1 MKQIN
6 ITGRFLTI
14 LVVTVLAVLF
24 YEQRGLK
31 LAQDLRGGTSLRFW
45 MDIPKARAE
54 GRVAGQ
60 DDAQVVA
67 DTLRVID
74 QRINASGL
82 AEIELIE
89 LGENRFEIN
98 LPSGNDG
105 DIDQIVSLVTTL
117 GDLQF
122 RIEVLPDAL
131 YRQDSDSSAFK
142 RQRFGVWTG
151 SQEEFTVFKEAE
163 VKSWQAAQSAGTAY
177 VPSRAPYRVVPRQ
190 GATPSMGSFAFA
202 VVEDPASAD
211 ERFDGAILENPA
223 VSKDNEGRPVTVF
236 DVKNKFRGS
245 FQAWTGR
252 NVQLPMSIILNG
264 EHVMAPVINQPLSD
278 HVQVTLGATSMD
290 SARKQA
296 EELKT
301 TLQTGSLKLRPV
313 LEARTKVGARL
324 AGESRDRGILA
335 TLVALGLVLVFMLIY
350 YRWMGLVA
358 NVALVLNLVL
368 LVGALAFADA
378 ALSLPG
384 IAGIVLTLG
393 VAVDA
398 NILINERIREE
409 RALGRNLHRAL
420 DEGYSRALTTIV
432 DSNMTSI
439 ITAVFLYAYG
449 SGAIRGFAVSL
460 VLGLLIS
467 MFTAIF
473 VTRAIFEWQL
483 KRGSLREFKVTGS
496 GKVPSFRWM
505 ANRTWMVP
513 LSVLLVVGGIF
524 LYATTDRLTLYDID
538 FTGGQKVQMRFA
550 GPVTVDEVKRGL
562 RGEPVEVEVSSTYFD
577 KDEQL
582 QVRRQK
588 VAVGPLDGAE
598 VFTVGDTG
606 DSVELK
612 VQRATA
618 RADLNPEEE
627 EQALRGY
634 LVKRFEGR
642 LLPAWQSQPAR
653 RVPAATT
660 PRAAPAPGEPAPAA
674 PAEAPAAADPALAAV
689 AGGIA
694 TDLSFVDPRSRLTP
708 AALEGVLAKDFPH
721 FIVGS
726 GTERRAVPASDMKR
740 TVVVRPAATPALGTV
755 RRFDVWVKT
764 TTKEGTTSEDAEPER
779 FSKGLEQW
787 LGSPAFRT
795 ALARE
800 LGVADVKDLE
810 DLALSQGLP
819 SQDQISASVAQRLKN
834 DALVALSL
842 SLLGIIVYVAL
853 RFRSTSMG
861 LASVLCLFHDVAV
874 TAGVVALANSMGW
887 VDARVNLTMVAA
899 FLTLVGLSINDTV
912 VIYDRIREN
921 RGRAPGITSGMIDLS
936 LNQTF
941 GRTLKTITTILLVC
955 CALFFFNYG
964 QRNVL
969 EGFAFCLI
977 VGSFVGTYSSVAIA
991 SPLLLFLPWVWL
1003 RLKGLAPSGQL
1014 VSACA
1019 GRWVLMP
1026 LLPLALVAWLA
1037 WAVAFSAYAFAVGLV
1052 LFTPW
1057 ALSGKA
1063 DAASDAPAT
1072 PAASA

>member
-6 ITGRFLTI
+6 VTARFVTI

-105 DIDQIVSLVTTL
+105 DIEQIVSLVTTL

-122 RIEVLPDAL
+122 RIEVLPDSL
-131 YRQDSDSSAFK
+131 YRQDGEGSAFK
-142 RQRFGVWTG
+142 RQRFGLWTG
-151 SQEEFTVFKEAE
+151 SPEEFTAFKEAE
-163 VKSWQAAQSAGTAY
+163 VKAWQAAQAAGTAY
-177 VPSRAPYRVVPRQ
+177 VPTRAPYRVVPRQ
-190 GATPSMGSFAFA
+190 GVPASAGAFAFA
-202 VVEDPASAD
+202 VVEDSASAD

-223 VSKDNEGRPVTVF
+223 VSKDGEGRPVTVF

-245 FQAWTGR
+245 FEAWTGR
-252 NVQLPMSIILNG
+252 NVQLPMAIILNG

-278 HVQVTLGATSMD
+278 SVQVTLGATSMD
-290 SARKQA
+290 AARKQA

-350 YRWMGLVA
+350 YRWMGVVA

-409 RALGRNLHRAL
+409 RALGRNMHRAL

-432 DSNMTSI
+432 DANMTSI

-460 VLGLLIS
+460 ALGLLIS

-505 ANRTWMVP
+505 ANRRWMVP
-513 LSVLLVVGGIF
+513 LSVILVVGGLF
-524 LYATTDRLTLYDID
+524 LFATTERLKLYDID
-538 FTGGQKVQMRFA
+538 FTGGQKVQLRFA
-550 GPVTVDEVKRGL
+550 TPITVDEVKAGL
-562 RGEPVEVEVSSTYFD
+562 RGAPVEVEVSSTYFD

-582 QVRRQK
+582 QVRRQV
-588 VAVGPLDGAE
+588 VAVGPLDSAE

-612 VQRATA
+612 VQRATG
-618 RADLNPEEE
+618 RDDLDPEEE

-634 LVKRFEGR
+634 LAKRFEGR
-642 LLPAWQSQPAR
+642 LLPAWQSAPAR
-653 RVPAATT
+653 RVPAEGA
-660 PRAAPAPGEPAPAA
+660 APAA
-674 PAEAPAAADPALAAV
+674 PGSEAPAADPALAAV

-694 TDLSFVDPRSRLTP
+694 TDMAFVDPRARLSP
-708 AALEGVLAKDFPH
+708 ALLEAVLAKDFPH
-721 FIVGS
+721 YVHDGK
-726 GTERRAVPASDMKR
+726 RRALPAADMKR
-740 TVVVRPAATPALGTV
+740 TVVVRPSAQAAAGTV
-755 RRFDVWVKT
+755 RRFDLWVKT
-764 TTKEGTTSEDAEPER
+764 TSKEGTTSEDAEPER
-779 FSKGLEQW
+779 FGKDLEQW

-800 LGVADVKDLE
+800 LGNMEARELE
-810 DLALSQGLP
+810 EVALSQPLP

-853 RFRSTSMG
+853 RFRSRSMG

-874 TAGVVALANSMGW
+874 TAGIVALANSMGL
-887 VDARVNLTMVAA
+887 VDARINLTMVAA

-921 RGRAPGITSGMIDLS
+921 RGRAPTITTAMIDLS

-955 CALFFFNYG
+955 FALFAFNVG

-977 VGSFVGTYSSVAIA
+977 VGSFVGTYSSIAIA
-991 SPLLLFLPWVWL
+991 APLLLYLPWLWV
-1003 RLKGLAPSGQL
+1003 RVQRLAPQGTL
-1014 VSACA
+1014 VGACA
-1019 GRWVLMP
+1019 SRWVLMP
-1026 LLPLALVAWLA
+1026 LLPLALLLWLA
-1037 WAVAFSAYAFAVGLV
+1037 WALAFSAYAFVVGLA

-1063 DAASDAPAT
+1063 EEAPPTAAAPA
-1072 PAASA
+1072 AGA

>member
-14 LVVTVLAVLF
+14 LVVSVLAVLF

-60 DDAQVVA
+60 DDATVVA

-105 DIDQIVSLVTTL
+105 DIEQIVSLVTTL

-151 SQEEFTVFKEAE
+151 SQEEFTAFKEAE
-163 VKSWQAAQSAGTAY
+163 VKAWQAAQAAGTAY
-177 VPSRAPYRVVPRQ
+177 VPSRPPYRVVPRQ
-190 GATPSMGSFAFA
+190 GATPTMGAFAFA
-202 VVEDPASAD
+202 VVEDPASPD

-358 NVALVLNLVL
+358 NVALVLNLLL

-513 LSVLLVVGGIF
+513 LSVLLVVGGILLF
-524 LYATTDRLTLYDID
+524 ATTDRLTLYDID

-550 GPVTVDEVKRGL
+550 SPVTVDEVKQGL
-562 RGEPVEVEVSSTYFD
+562 RGAPVEVEVTSTFFD

-612 VQRATA
+612 VQRATE

-642 LLPAWQSQPAR
+642 LLPAWQSEPAR
-653 RVPAATT
+653 RVPATST
-660 PRAAPAPGEPAPAA
+660 PGAA
-674 PAEAPAAADPALAAV
+674 PAEPAAPPAPAADPALAAV

-694 TDLSFVDPRSRLTP
+694 TDVAFVDPRARLTP
-708 AALEGVLAKDFPH
+708 ALLEAVLTKDFPH
-721 FIVGS
+721 YVHDGS
-726 GTERRAVPASDMKR
+726 TRRAVAATDMKR
-740 TVVVRPAATPALGTV
+740 SVVVRPSAKAATGSV
-755 RRFDVWVKT
+755 HRFDVWVKT
-764 TTKEGTTSEDAEPER
+764 TSKEGTTAEDAEPER

-787 LGSPAFRT
+787 LGGPAFRT

-800 LGVADVKDLE
+800 LGLADVKELE
-810 DLALSQGLP
+810 DLSLSQGLP

-834 DALVALSL
+834 DALVALAL
-842 SLLGIIVYVAL
+842 SLVGIIVYVAL

-874 TAGVVALANSMGW
+874 TAGVVALANSMGL
-887 VDARVNLTMVAA
+887 VDARINLTMVAA

-921 RGRAPGITSGMIDLS
+921 RGRAPGITTAMIDLS

-955 CALFFFNYG
+955 CALFFFNVG

-969 EGFAFCLI
+969 EGFSFCLI

-1003 RLKGLAPSGQL
+1003 RVKGLAPHGQL

-1019 GRWVLMP
+1019 SRWVLMP

-1037 WAVAFSAYAFAVGLV
+1037 WALAFSAYAFVVGLV

-1063 DAASDAPAT
+1063 DAAVPGAAA

>member
-6 ITGRFLTI
+6 VTGRFITI

-54 GRVAGQ
+54 GRVSGQ
-60 DDAQVVA
+60 DDATVVA

-82 AEIELIE
+82 AEIELVE

-122 RIEVLPDAL
+122 RVEVLPDEL
-131 YRQDSDSSAFK
+131 YRRDGQASAWK

-151 SQEEFTVFKEAE
+151 TQEEFTAFKEAE
-163 VKSWQAAQSAGTAY
+163 VKAWQAAQAAGTAY
-177 VPSRAPYRVVPRQ
+177 TPSRPPYRVVPRQ
-190 GATPSMGSFAFA
+190 GAPAEAGAFAFA

-223 VSKDNEGRPVTVF
+223 VSKDDEGRPVTVF

-245 FQAWTGR
+245 FESWTGR
-252 NVQLPMSIILNG
+252 NVQLPMAIILNG
-264 EHVMAPVINQPLSD
+264 EHVMAPFINQPLSD
-278 HVQVTLGATSMD
+278 NVQVTLGATSMD
-290 SARKQA
+290 DARKQA

-324 AGESRDRGILA
+324 AGESRDRGVLA
-335 TLVALGLVLVFMLIY
+335 TLVALGLVLVFMLVY
-350 YRWMGLVA
+350 YRWMGVVA
-358 NVALVLNLVL
+358 NVALILNLVL
-368 LVGALAFADA
+368 LIGALAFADA

-473 VTRAIFEWQL
+473 VTRAIFEWQI

-496 GKVPSFRWM
+496 GKVPTFAWM

-524 LYATTDRLTLYDID
+524 LFATTDRLTLYDID

-550 GPVTVDEVKRGL
+550 GPVTVDEVKQGL
-562 RGEPVEVEVSSTYFD
+562 RGAPVEVEVASSYFD
-577 KDEQL
+577 QDKVL
-582 QVRRQK
+582 QMRRQK

-598 VFTVGDTG
+598 VFTVGDGG
-606 DSVELK
+606 DAIELK
-612 VQRATA
+612 VQRATD
-618 RADLNPEEE
+618 RADLGPEEE
-627 EQALRGY
+627 EQALRGF
-634 LVKRFEGR
+634 LAQRFAGR
-642 LLPAWQSQPAR
+642 LLPAWQSAPAR
-653 RVPAATT
+653 RIPT
-660 PRAAPAPGEPAPAA
+660 APAPEGNAGAPAA
-674 PAEAPAAADPALAAV
+674 PADPALAAV
-689 AGGIA
+689 AGGIT
-694 TDLSFVDPRSRLTP
+694 TDVAFVDPRARLTP
-708 AALEGVLAKDFPH
+708 ALLESVLSKDFPH
-721 FIVGS
+721 YVHDGK
-726 GTERRAVPASDMKR
+726 RRAVAVADMKR
-740 TVVVRPAATPALGTV
+740 SVVVRPSAQQGTGVV

-764 TTKEGTTSEDAEPER
+764 STKDGTTSEDADPER
-779 FSKGLEQW
+779 FGKDLEQW
-787 LGSPAFRT
+787 LGSGAFR
-795 ALARE
+795 AAVARE
-800 LGVADVKDLE
+800 LGLADAREAE
-810 DLALSQGLP
+810 DVALSQPLP

-834 DALVALSL
+834 DALLALSL

-853 RFRSTSMG
+853 RFRSRAMG

-874 TAGVVALANSMGW
+874 TAGVVALVNALGL
-887 VDARVNLTMVAA
+887 VDARINLTMVAA

-921 RGRAPGITSGMIDLS
+921 RGRAPTITTAMIDLS

-955 CALFFFNYG
+955 FALFFFNVG

-977 VGSFVGTYSSVAIA
+977 VGSFVGTYSSIAIA
-991 SPLLLFLPWVWL
+991 APLLLFLPWAWTRV
-1003 RLKGLAPSGQL
+1003 KGLAPKGAL
-1014 VSACA
+1014 VGACA
-1019 GRWVLMP
+1019 ARWVLMP
-1026 LLPLALVAWLA
+1026 LLPVALVAWLL
-1037 WAVAFSAYAFAVGLV
+1037 WAVAFSAYAFVVGLL

-1063 DAASDAPAT
+1063 EEAPPSAGSAA